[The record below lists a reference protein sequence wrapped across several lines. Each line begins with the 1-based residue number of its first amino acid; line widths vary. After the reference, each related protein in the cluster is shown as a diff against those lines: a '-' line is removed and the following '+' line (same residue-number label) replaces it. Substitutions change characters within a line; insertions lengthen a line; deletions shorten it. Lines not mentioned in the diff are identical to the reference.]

1 MPSACGLAAAVVWTA
16 LKMVHVPAPQGRRRK
31 LQRNTGALRGV
42 VKRGEGLFWSGLYNA
57 FLFTAAIFAVPF
69 YGLKMLLT
77 GKYRKSLGPKFG
89 LLSPVIAPLMQG
101 DPRIWVHAV
110 SVGEVTAA
118 APIVTALRSRF
129 PGACIV
135 LSTSTET
142 GQEMARKLVTAATVH
157 IYYPLD
163 IPCVVRKVLDLV
175 RPDVFI
181 PVETELWPNFIR
193 ICRER
198 GVRIVM
204 ANGRISLRSFRRYR
218 ATRFFWK
225 ETLSA
230 VDEAGV
236 ISQTDAERLAAL
248 GMPPSRIQVLGN
260 AKYDGLAARIS
271 PELEKEIAGRLG
283 IEPGEWVLI
292 AGSTHE
298 GEESVILEVY
308 RRLLEH
314 WPDFKLILIPRH
326 IERGEAVAEIIR
338 QAGFADVIRMS
349 EIRAGRSRRGERV
362 VLVDVIGELFKVYSL
377 ATVVFCGGSLVP
389 KGGQNLLEAAA
400 WGKVVFHGPHM
411 DDFRDEQVLLEEAGA
426 GITVLNGEELFTG
439 IRALLDD
446 PDLLRRKGEA
456 GRRAVATNRGAA
468 VRYAAMIADVLRQ
481 IRE

>member
-1 MPSACGLAAAVVWTA
+1 M
-16 LKMVHVPAPQGRRRK
+16 
-31 LQRNTGALRGV
+31 
-42 VKRGEGLFWSGLYNA
+42 FWSGLYNA
-57 FLFTAAIFAVPF
+57 LLFAAAVFAVPY
-69 YGLKMLLT
+69 YGVKMFLT
-77 GKYRKSLGPKFG
+77 GKYRRSLGPKFG
-89 LLSPVIAPLMQG
+89 RVSPVIAPLMQG

-142 GQEMARKLVTAATVH
+142 GQEMAPKLVTAATVH

-204 ANGRISLRSFRRYR
+204 ANGRISPRSFRRYH

-225 ETLSA
+225 DILA
-230 VDEAGV
+230 ALDAAGV
-236 ISQTDAERLAAL
+236 ISQTDVQRLAAL
-248 GMPPSRIQVLGN
+248 GMPSSRIHVLGN
-260 AKYDGLAARIS
+260 AKYDGLAARVS
-271 PELEKEIAGRLG
+271 PELEREIAGRLG
-283 IEPGEWVLI
+283 IEPGEGLLV
-292 AGSTHE
+292 AGSTHD
-298 GEESVILEVY
+298 GEEAAILEVY
-308 RRLLEH
+308 RRLIELR
-314 WPDFKLILIPRH
+314 PDFKLILIPRH

-338 QAGFADVIRMS
+338 QAGFSDCIRMS
-349 EIRAGRSRRGERV
+349 EIRAGRNRREERV

-400 WGKVVFHGPHM
+400 WGKVVFHGPFM
-411 DDFRDEQVLLEEAGA
+411 DDFRDEGALLEEAGA
-426 GITVLNGEELFTG
+426 GITIRDGEDLYAG
-439 IRALLDD
+439 IRGLLDD

-456 GRRAVATNRGAA
+456 GRRAVAANRGAA
-468 VRYAAMIADVLRQ
+468 VRYADLIADVLR
-481 IRE
+481 RA